1 MRLPWLRKQSF
12 PRRYA
17 LLKSPAW
24 TANLPPDTPWF
35 EAELM
40 MSAPGLTPQE
50 FVGLVNG
57 ILTEIEHRTRPER
70 TPRPTGTPPRAAA
83 TSSPSTPSAAR
94 TCWPLEPDYA
104 RRHLVDLYARSDQHN
119 SALT

>member
-1 MRLPWLRKQSF
+1 
-12 PRRYA
+12 

-57 ILTEIEHRTRPER
+57 ILTEIEHRTRAAGAYASANWNAA
-70 TPRPTGTPPRAAA
+70 PRCGDIK
-83 TSSPSTPSAAR
+83 S
-94 TCWPLEPDYA
+94 
-104 RRHLVDLYARSDQHN
+104 LY
-119 SALT
+119 T